1 MMYVIMWRKKT
12 FIFRAYNS
20 WRMRKW
26 WELCMGPEHW
36 TLTRRCLRP
45 APVTRTRSGPGHWL
59 RAPEQ
64 LTGNTRRGWRGGALR
79 GARGHASI
87 SPSLHCRVTAPPRS
101 WFVNWYLQHPRTTQL
116 FLNIYT
122 LKVKTTE
129 HLSTGGAPLLFQ
141 RQSYATSET
150 SGNWTEIPQR
160 NSPRRCLVTKL
171 RTRIPVTWPLRGRYY
186 GGPRLQRSGPEA
198 AARSTA
204 AEDHGRCLKLRRKP
218 AGSWWR
224 SSPCCW
230 GCCWPPSCSSCWRRP
245 DPPSLNTTKA
255 ALFVK

>member
-122 LKVKTTE
+122 LKVKTSE
-129 HLSTGGAPLLFQ
+129 HLSTGSAPLLFQ
-141 RQSYATSET
+141 RQSYATPET
-150 SGNWTEIPQR
+150 SGHWTEIPLCNVRGVAWWLSWGPGFPSRDRCEDDITAGRGCSGVDPRPPHAALQQR
-160 NSPRRCLVTKL
+160 TMDDVSSWGGNQPGAGDAPRRAA
-171 RTRIPVTWPLRGRYY
+171 G
-186 GGPRLQRSGPEA
+186 A
-198 AARSTA
+198 AAGRRHVPR
-204 AEDHGRCLKLRRKP
+204 AEGDQILHLWIQQKLHY
-218 AGSWWR
+218 
-224 SSPCCW
+224 
-230 GCCWPPSCSSCWRRP
+230 
-245 DPPSLNTTKA
+245 L
-255 ALFVK
+255 